1 LRIDNGELIME
12 LRQITSAVTKTII
25 IIVFWVVFLIDLLL
39 EPTISFKEIGFAL
52 VKAVIISGVFWL
64 LFAMLVDTFLKTIL
78 LDAKEKKVDRVEGGL
93 SYHVTEPDAEEM
105 AWLKAQEKE
114 QAAAGQS
121 EEKEENPDN
130 KKGIETRD

>member
-1 LRIDNGELIME
+1 ME

-25 IIVFWVVFLIDLLL
+25 IIVFWVVFLIDLIL
-39 EPTISFKEIGFAL
+39 EPTISFKEIGIAL

-64 LFAMLVDTFLKTIL
+64 LFAMLVDTFLKSIL
-78 LDAKEKKVDRVEGGL
+78 LDAKEKKADRVEGGL
-93 SYHVTEPDAEEM
+93 SYHVTEPDAEEI

-114 QAAAGQS
+114 QERAAAAEQS
-121 EEKEENPDN
+121 EEKEEKPEV